1 MMRLT
6 TRKKHA
12 KTQPMPTTRRDAED
26 DGGEHAEHAAEEHPA
41 ADRGE
46 SHDDEDE
53 GDEAEEEVVESVG
66 GDDVLEEVPERA
78 FRPRRQYKIQEVIKR
93 RQVMLVQVVKEER
106 GNKGAALTT
115 YLSLA
120 GRYAVLMPNT
130 ARGGGISRKITSAQ
144 DRSRLKEVVQD
155 LDVPEGMG
163 IILRTAGASRTKPEI
178 KRDFE
183 YLIRMWETVRDMTLK
198 SQAPTLVYEEG
209 SLIKRSLRDLYN
221 KEIDEI
227 QVAGEAGYQ
236 EARDFMKMLMPSNVR
251 AVRQYRDGQPLFSR
265 MGVESQ
271 LDAMFS
277 PTVQLRSGGYIVI
290 NQTEALVSIDVNSG
304 RSTRE
309 HHIEDTALKTN
320 LEAAEEV
327 ARQLRLRDL
336 AGLIVI
342 DFIDM
347 DEKRNNRAV
356 ERKLSDCL
364 RQDRARIQVGRISH
378 FGLLEMSRQRIRA
391 SVLESSTEPCPQCG
405 GSGHVRSVSSVALQ
419 LLRGLE
425 EILMK
430 GATHNLVVRTRTDV
444 ALYVLNHKRGHL
456 RDLENSFK
464 VTLAVIADPTVS
476 GQQSFVIDRGE
487 QVHTLEAAKAL
498 LAAQVAAYPSQSEE
512 AFDEEEPF
520 DIETESEV
528 ETEETEGLSE
538 DSAGGEEA
546 GTEAAP
552 TGANGGGVGA
562 AAAARR
568 AKAGPARDE
577 NDIARTA
584 PGPAEVAAT
593 DESDSDED
601 ESEEQPGLVRSDQ
614 AAGGERRPRR
624 RGRRGGRRRRGGPE
638 DGLAASIVD
647 ELGPAPAPEVT
658 SAVADFDGYSS
669 APSLPAV
676 PAGMIAP
683 RPSNNRPIAVRRK
696 RHELRL
702 RRRPRRRP
710 RGPRAAALH
719 GAREGELPGQCPAR
733 RGARRS
739 ATASLSQQPPSAPAR
754 SRFRNDDRHPA
765 PARRMVV
772 AALRAANSKAGLR
785 YEKPPG
791 KTGRFLLS
799 QPRSGEYR
807 DRQPD
812 QVTTCASAEKPGAG
826 FRRSDRTKTERQSA
840 STEIS
845 LKSRSETL
853 YRRDRRL
860 HVGRIDLLVEIGQ
873 QPLVIEFP
881 FPPRHHHAGDAIAAK
896 VGQRAAFAHELVDAQ
911 NDRHARNQARIDD
924 GQRRRQRDEAR
935 ARDAGCSLR
944 GQHRDQQ
951 DGDLLSEGEIET
963 ERLRDEQGGERHVD
977 VGAVEI
983 ERISGRHHKTHHR
996 LGTAEPLQ
1004 FFHQGG
1010 KRALRRRRAQ
1020 HDQQLVLDVGQEFE
1034 DRETDNSRD
1043 DAEDHEHEK
1052 RGGQIERRDQAH
1064 QIDDGTG
1071 AELADGKGH
1080 RAKRADRRGFHD
1092 DGDDA
1097 ENPVRRIVD
1106 EGTQGVAAL
1115 AKAHHRKAE
1124 QDRKQ
1129 QNLQDF
1135 AACEGADHGVGDDV
1149 KEEIDALLG
1158 LGLLG
1163 ESWPLSAHWPW
1174 RRQSPHPGAPDF
1186 RRRAR

>member
-1 MMRLT
+1 MPNKMLIDAT
-6 TRKKHA
+6 HPEETRVVVVRGNRVEEFDFETAQRKQLRGNIYLAKVTRVEPSLQAAFIEYGGNRHGFLAFSEIHPDYYQIPVADRQALIEADERAHREAEEESENRSNRRRPRHRSSRRRGNGERIQSEIVEHA
-12 KTQPMPTTRRDAED
+12 SSDTSLAAQSYEAQGREEGQEHGPEPVQNLHGEGNHDHDTEHHHADAED
-26 DGGEHAEHAAEEHPA
+26 HERDHHEHAAHDHEHAHDEHDHLDHDHGDVQASETLA
-41 ADRGE
+41 AVTLPDSAAVEASAAAPDSAAEAHEAHAHDDHHEAYGHEDAIQTDQAPRAEDGGAAPSEHADGE
-46 SHDDEDE
+46 AASDLGEQAAPSPGDQIQDDEDE
-53 GDEAEEEVVESVG
+53 ADDAEEELVESVG

-209 SLIKRSLRDLYN
+209 SLIKRSLRDLYT

-227 QVAGEAGYQ
+227 LVAGEAGYQ

-251 AVRQYRDGQPLFSR
+251 AVKQYRDGQPLFSR

-425 EILMK
+425 ETLMK

-456 RDLENSFK
+456 RDLESSFK

-498 LAAQVAAYPSQSEE
+498 LAAQVAAFPSQSEE
-512 AFDEEEPF
+512 AFDEDEPI
-520 DIETESEV
+520 DIEVESEV
-528 ETEETEGLSE
+528 ETDETEGLAE
-538 DSAGGEEA
+538 DSQAGEDSGGEAEA
-546 GTEAAP
+546 DGHKRKRRRRRRGRSGETRE
-552 TGANGGGVGA
+552 GGVPREDHDTPRVA
-562 AAAARR
+562 FEAVA
-568 AKAGPARDE
+568 
-577 NDIARTA
+577 I
-584 PGPAEVAAT
+584 PGVIVE
-593 DESDSDED
+593 ESQSDED
-601 ESEEQPGLVRSDQ
+601 ESEEQPGQPGQLRADHS

-638 DGLAASIVD
+638 DGLAGSIVD
-647 ELGPAPAPEVT
+647 ELRPAPAPEAA
-658 SAVADFDGYSS
+658 SAVADFDGTAAEQPAPEIQPQFVAPTPEPQQADRGQQEAAHSS
-669 APSLPAV
+669 AEVETAQEAERAARRRSTVREKVSFLV
-676 PAGMIAP
+676 DAP
-683 RPSNNRPIAVRRK
+683 RDATPPATPSQP
-696 RHELRL
+696 E
-702 RRRPRRRP
+702 P
-710 RGPRAAALH
+710 AA
-719 GAREGELPGQCPAR
+719 
-733 RGARRS
+733 
-739 ATASLSQQPPSAPAR
+739 PSAPATQ
-754 SRFRNDDRHPA
+754 PA
-765 PARRMVV
+765 
-772 AALRAANSKAGLR
+772 S
-785 YEKPPG
+785 E
-791 KTGRFLLS
+791 TTTDT
-799 QPRSGEYR
+799 QPRRAGWWSRRFGSGE
-807 DRQPD
+807 
-812 QVTTCASAEKPGAG
+812 
-826 FRRSDRTKTERQSA
+826 
-840 STEIS
+840 
-845 LKSRSETL
+845 
-853 YRRDRRL
+853 
-860 HVGRIDLLVEIGQ
+860 
-873 QPLVIEFP
+873 
-881 FPPRHHHAGDAIAAK
+881 
-896 VGQRAAFAHELVDAQ
+896 
-911 NDRHARNQARIDD
+911 
-924 GQRRRQRDEAR
+924 
-935 ARDAGCSLR
+935 
-944 GQHRDQQ
+944 
-951 DGDLLSEGEIET
+951 
-963 ERLRDEQGGERHVD
+963 
-977 VGAVEI
+977 
-983 ERISGRHHKTHHR
+983 
-996 LGTAEPLQ
+996 
-1004 FFHQGG
+1004 
-1010 KRALRRRRAQ
+1010 
-1020 HDQQLVLDVGQEFE
+1020 
-1034 DRETDNSRD
+1034 
-1043 DAEDHEHEK
+1043 
-1052 RGGQIERRDQAH
+1052 
-1064 QIDDGTG
+1064 
-1071 AELADGKGH
+1071 
-1080 RAKRADRRGFHD
+1080 
-1092 DGDDA
+1092 
-1097 ENPVRRIVD
+1097 
-1106 EGTQGVAAL
+1106 
-1115 AKAHHRKAE
+1115 
-1124 QDRKQ
+1124 
-1129 QNLQDF
+1129 
-1135 AACEGADHGVGDDV
+1135 
-1149 KEEIDALLG
+1149 
-1158 LGLLG
+1158 
-1163 ESWPLSAHWPW
+1163 
-1174 RRQSPHPGAPDF
+1174 
-1186 RRRAR
+1186 